1 MFGTS
6 GNQQRVIDIYPCNTI
21 LPSGERGLFN
31 KPCGV
36 AYTSTPEAAV
46 VVADKDNHRIAILL
60 WDAKNR
66 KLKYEYEN

>member
-1 MFGTS
+1 M
-6 GNQQRVIDIYPCNTI
+6 
-21 LPSGERGLFN
+21 FN

-36 AYTSTPEAAV
+36 AYTNTPEAAV

-66 KLKYEYEN
+66 KLKYEYENFDLKLAKMADCNEIKRNNTIFNIF